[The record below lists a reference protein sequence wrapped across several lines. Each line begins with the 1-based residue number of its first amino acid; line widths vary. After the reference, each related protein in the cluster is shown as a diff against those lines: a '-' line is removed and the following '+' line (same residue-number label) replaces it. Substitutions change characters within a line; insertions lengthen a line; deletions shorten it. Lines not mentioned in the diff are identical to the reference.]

1 MQRNTILRV
10 VFFWVI
16 LAGLLTG
23 IEYVIQ
29 LGVRNCSYAQ
39 YAKVNIVAGHKA
51 KPQIAIF
58 GSSVGEVGVNA
69 RMINDTL
76 KTASYN
82 FSIDGTRFMQYKGLI
97 QELNDYDDSCR
108 LVIFAENFFTLTP
121 IDQLTE
127 VDRYIA
133 HINND
138 HIYESLHQIQPE
150 LVWKL
155 RNVPFYKLIAMK
167 HSYFKAALIGLKD
180 LRNGQKITDPYLGYT
195 PRDIPWQ
202 ADMDSLNRIG
212 KIRDVIV
219 DTAIF
224 NDYKTIVQQLQ
235 KKGRKVLI
243 MIPPVYKEGLRL
255 LQNLEAER
263 TAFKSLEGNGVY
275 FIDYSNCILSQDKKY
290 FYNNSHLN
298 SVGADYFTQMLVGDI
313 QKILTVSSGNQ
324 GELGSNLKYE

>member
-1 MQRNTILRV
+1 
-10 VFFWVI
+10 VI
-16 LAGLLTG
+16 LAGLLSG

-29 LGVRNCSYAQ
+29 LGVRNSPYAQ
-39 YAKVNIVAGHKA
+39 YAKVNMVAGHKA

-69 RMINDTL
+69 RMISDTL
-76 KTASYN
+76 NASAYN
-82 FSIDGTRFMQYKGLI
+82 LSIDGTRFMQYKGLI
-97 QELNDYDDSCR
+97 NELNEFDDSCK

-121 IDQLTE
+121 INQLTE

-133 HINND
+133 HMNND
-138 HIYESLHQIQPE
+138 HIYESLYQIQPE

-167 HSYFKAALIGLKD
+167 HSYIKAAVSGLKA
-180 LRNGQKITDPYLGYT
+180 LKNGQQINDPYLGYT
-195 PRDIPWQ
+195 PRNMTWQ

-212 KIRDVIV
+212 KIIDVKV

-224 NDYKTIVQQLQ
+224 NDYKAIVQQLQ
-235 KKGRKVLI
+235 KKGRQVLI

-255 LQNLEAER
+255 LHNFDAER
-263 TAFKSLEGNGVY
+263 AAFKSLEGNGVY
-275 FIDYSNCILSQDKKY
+275 FIDYSNCVLSEDKKY

-298 SVGADYFTQMLVGDI
+298 SVGANYFTQMLLGDI
-313 QKILTVSSGNQ
+313 QKILTISSGNH
-324 GELGSNLKYE
+324 GELGSNL